1 MEINKMVY
9 TTMTTNQMIDD
20 LLTDDYASWTYSQ
33 AEILAEHI
41 EDFADETDWEW
52 CRVAVR
58 CDYSGYK
65 NRAEAESMYNLAEDE
80 LEDHTTVLECA
91 DGQIVIQDF

>member
-1 MEINKMVY
+1 MIYN
-9 TTMTTNQMIDD
+9 TMTTNQMIDD

-41 EDFADETDWEW
+41 EEFAEETDWEW
-52 CRVAVR
+52 CRVAIR
-58 CDYSGYK
+58 CDFSGYK
-65 NRAEAESMYNLAEDE
+65 NRAEADSEYDLAEDK

-91 DGQIVIQDF
+91 NGEIVIQDF